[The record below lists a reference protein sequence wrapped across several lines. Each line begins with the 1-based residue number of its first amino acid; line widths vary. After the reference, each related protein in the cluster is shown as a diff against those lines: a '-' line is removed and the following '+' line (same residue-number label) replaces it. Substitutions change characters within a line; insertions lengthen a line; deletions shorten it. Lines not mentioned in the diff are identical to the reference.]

1 MVSPSSSLSLKHRKE
16 KKTNLKLG
24 FKSNNNP
31 WIQQLQPNLNKVET
45 QISKIMTHNYIDK
58 ISEPKPKSQPNFF
71 FHQLR
76 REKTQR
82 RSTITQRQNSN
93 PYFLASNTKL
103 NIDFLMLSKKP
114 NSKLK
119 SQIDEQ
125 NPRSETTNS
134 HGFREKE
141 RERESWVFGQGWERE
156 GRVFSLRELGFG

>member
-1 MVSPSSSLSLKHRKE
+1 MNTTITTKSEQGGNPDQQNHDPQLHRQNFR
-16 KKTNLKLG
+16 TQTQ
-24 FKSNNNP
+24 KS
-31 WIQQLQPNLNKVET
+31 T
-45 QISKIMTHNYIDK
+45 Q
-58 ISEPKPKSQPNFF
+58 FF

-141 RERESWVFGQGWERE
+141 RERERVGFSAKVERE
-156 GRVFSLRELGFG
+156 KAGFSV